1 MKRRLS
7 TTASPKRNFDKYYV
21 PALEKGLD
29 VLEAL
34 AFAPVPQSLSELA
47 RALKRTSSELF
58 RMLSALEKRRYIE
71 RDPVSSKYSLT
82 LRLYELA
89 HTHSP
94 VEKLL
99 RAAALPMR
107 ALATRLKESCHI
119 STLTA
124 GRLIVLAEA
133 ESPTVYRFSVEVG
146 SRFSAVNTASGRLLL
161 SCMSDE
167 EFQDWRRYSSDY
179 QRLSLPARAKLR
191 ATLRHIRRSA
201 ISTAHNEPVI
211 GVRSYAVLLGNPDTD
226 LRAALAVAS
235 LDMRNKKENP
245 QLILKALVATAAEIN
260 RSLGL
265 RMDSKVVPGGP

>member
-7 TTASPKRNFDKYYV
+7 TTTVQKRNFDKYYV

-47 RALKRTSSELF
+47 RTLKRTSSEIF

-71 RDPVSSKYSLT
+71 RDPISSKYSLT

-99 RAAALPMR
+99 RAAVIPMR
-107 ALATRLKESCHI
+107 TLAAQLQESCHL
-119 STLTA
+119 STIAA

-133 ESPTVYRFSVEVG
+133 ESPSAYRFSVEVG

-161 SCMSDE
+161 CSMTGE
-167 EFQDWRRYSSDY
+167 EFQDWARHSSDY
-179 QRLSLPARAKLR
+179 QRMSTAARNKLCAKLR
-191 ATLRHIRRSA
+191 EIGRTGV
-201 ISTAHNEPVI
+201 STAHNEPVI
-211 GVRSYAVLLGNPDTD
+211 GIRSYAVPLGNPHAE

-245 QLILKALVATAAEIN
+245 RLIVKALRATAAEIN
-260 RSLGL
+260 RALGL
-265 RMDSKVVPGGP
+265 RGDSTVIPGKP

>member
-7 TTASPKRNFDKYYV
+7 TTAVQKRNFDKYYV

-47 RALKRTSSELF
+47 RALKRTSSEIF

-71 RDPVSSKYSLT
+71 RDPISSKYSLT

-99 RAAALPMR
+99 RAAVIPMR
-107 ALATRLKESCHI
+107 TVAAQLQESCHL

-133 ESPTVYRFSVEVG
+133 ESPSVYRFSVEVG
-146 SRFSAVNTASGRLLL
+146 SRFSALKTASGRLLL
-161 SCMSDE
+161 SSMTDE
-167 EFQDWRRYSSDY
+167 EFQDWASHSSDY
-179 QRLSLPARAKLR
+179 QRMSAAARNKLSAKLR
-191 ATLRHIRRSA
+191 EIGRTGV
-201 ISTAHNEPVI
+201 STAHNEPVI
-211 GVRSYAVLLGNPDTD
+211 GVRSYAVPLGNPHAE

-245 QLILKALVATAAEIN
+245 RLIVKTLRATAEEIN

-265 RMDSKVVPGGP
+265 RGESAVILGKP

>member
-1 MKRRLS
+1 MRGRLS

-34 AFAPVPQSLSELA
+34 AFSPAPQSLSELA
-47 RALKRTSSELF
+47 RTLKRTSSELF

-71 RDPVSSKYSLT
+71 RDQVSSKYSLT

-107 ALATRLKESCHI
+107 ALAARLEESCHI

-124 GRLIVLAEA
+124 GRLMVLAEA
-133 ESPTVYRFSVEVG
+133 ESPSVYRFSVEVG
-146 SRFSAVNTASGRLLL
+146 STFSAVNTASGRLLL
-161 SCMSDE
+161 SCMTAE
-167 EFQDWRRYSSDY
+167 EFEDWARHCSDHRRLNAAARSK
-179 QRLSLPARAKLR
+179 LRAKLR
-191 ATLRHIRRSA
+191 EIRRSGV
-201 ISTAHNEPVI
+201 STAHNEPVI

-245 QLILKALVATAAEIN
+245 RLVLKSLGATAAEIN

-265 RMDSKVVPGGP
+265 RAESSPIPGKP